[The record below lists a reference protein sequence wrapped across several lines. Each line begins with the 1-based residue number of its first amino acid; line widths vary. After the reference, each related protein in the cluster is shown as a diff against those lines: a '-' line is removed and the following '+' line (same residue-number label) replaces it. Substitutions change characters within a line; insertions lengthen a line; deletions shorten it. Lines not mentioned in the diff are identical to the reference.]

1 MSKLFWSTII
11 RLAHALLRAAGVR
24 EPRPNT

>member
-1 MSKLFWSTII
+1 MSELFWSCII

>member
-1 MSKLFWSTII
+1 MSKLFWSAVI
-11 RLAHALLRAAGVR
+11 RLANALLRAAGVR